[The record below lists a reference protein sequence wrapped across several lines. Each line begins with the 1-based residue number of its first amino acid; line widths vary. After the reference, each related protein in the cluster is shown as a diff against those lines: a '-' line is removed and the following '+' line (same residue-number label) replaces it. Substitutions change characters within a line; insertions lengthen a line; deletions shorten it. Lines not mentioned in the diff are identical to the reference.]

1 MNLKTVTMQQNNQI
15 QQAQGKNLEVAS
27 KTNLIGALQK
37 GDKVGIQTALRA
49 YKTPTGAANYVAL
62 FGIPSGERLAKMA
75 ENDFNGTLALVTG
88 AVTLAMES
96 LNLKYPMN
104 ALQILDLSE
113 AIVDT
118 AGEDNLSLEDLMLFL
133 QGLVRGKYNPLYESM
148 DVPKFMGKFEIYREE
163 RHRAMVEYRENKHLE
178 YTSMGDATRNTQPE
192 TAFEQHLSEY
202 ATKLQKKTDE
212 IKELKRAKK

>member
-1 MNLKTVTMQQNNQI
+1 
-15 QQAQGKNLEVAS
+15 
-27 KTNLIGALQK
+27 LQK

-96 LNLKYPMN
+96 LNLKYQMN

-148 DVPKFMGKFEIYREE
+148 DVPKFMGKFEIYLEE
-163 RHRAMVEYRENKHLE
+163 RHMAMVEYRENKHLE